1 MLNLSS
7 SEIRVIRIWAEKG
20 EASPFPRE
28 KSLLGRIIS
37 NLSSREM
44 KLTARDL
51 EIVLHWAELDTKG
64 HHGSD
69 QYLLE
74 QEEKL
79 INKIE
84 SYLSERGENF
94 FAP

>member
-1 MLNLSS
+1 MLSFSS
-7 SEIRVIRIWAEKG
+7 SEIRVICVWAEEG
-20 EASPFPRE
+20 ESSPFPRE
-28 KSLLGRIIS
+28 KALLGRIKG
-37 NLSSREM
+37 NLSDREM

-69 QYLLE
+69 QFLLE
-74 QEEKL
+74 HEEKL

-94 FAP
+94 FSP

>member
-1 MLNLSS
+1 MLSLSS
-7 SEIRVIRIWAEKG
+7 SEIRVLRVWAEKG
-20 EASPFPRE
+20 EASPFPQE
-28 KSLLGRIIS
+28 KALLGRIIS
-37 NLSSREM
+37 NLSNREM

-51 EIVLHWAELDTKG
+51 EIVLHWVELNTKG

-94 FAP
+94 FGP